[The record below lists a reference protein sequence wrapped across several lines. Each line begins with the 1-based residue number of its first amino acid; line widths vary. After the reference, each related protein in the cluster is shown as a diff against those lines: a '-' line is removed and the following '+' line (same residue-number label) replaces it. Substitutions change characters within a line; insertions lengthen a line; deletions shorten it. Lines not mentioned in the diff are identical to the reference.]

1 MTRCPWYL
9 AGPLFGL
16 IIVGLRAT
24 LNKPLTG
31 LGAYMDLAEHVA
43 TPQRL
48 GYRAFMLF
56 GFVIGGALFA
66 ATLGS
71 FHFSLAYGTAE
82 EVLPAALGAQV
93 PLLLLG
99 GALMGFGARTA
110 GGCTGGH
117 GMAGTSLG
125 SLCGLETRSPGG
137 ALWGPNPQ
145 RCRQGPGTQS
155 GSGR

>member
-31 LGAYMDLAEHVA
+31 LGCSIDLAEHVA

-71 FHFSLAYGTAE
+71 FHFSLAYGTAG

-117 GMAGTSLG
+117 RMSRTSFG
-125 SLCGLETRSPGG
+125 SLCGLEYGSPRGPPRRPRPPG
-137 ALWGPNPQ
+137 A
-145 RCRQGPGTQS
+145 GPGPGPQ
-155 GSGR
+155 

>member
-31 LGAYMDLAEHVA
+31 LGCYIDLAEHVA

-56 GFVIGGALFA
+56 GFVIGGAL
-66 ATLGS
+66 
-71 FHFSLAYGTAE
+71 
-82 EVLPAALGAQV
+82 
-93 PLLLLG
+93 
-99 GALMGFGARTA
+99 MGFGARTA

-117 GMAGTSLG
+117 GMSGTSLG
-125 SLCGLETRSPGG
+125 SLCGLESG
-137 ALWGPNPQ
+137 
-145 RCRQGPGTQS
+145 RQGGPLRRPNRQ
-155 GSGR
+155 GSGHGPRHQGGRGEENPALRGGG

>member
-31 LGAYMDLAEHVA
+31 LGCYIDLAEHVA

-71 FHFSLAYGTAE
+71 FHFSLAYGTAG

-110 GGCTGGH
+110 GGCTGGD
-117 GMAGTSLG
+117 GMSGAALG
-125 SLCGLETRSPGG
+125 SPGRFAPAAALIATPRLLSP
-137 ALWGPNPQ
+137 LYKLL
-145 RCRQGPGTQS
+145 
-155 GSGR
+155 

>member
-1 MTRCPWYL
+1 MTRCPWSL

-71 FHFSLAYGTAE
+71 FHFSLAYGTAG

-117 GMAGTSLG
+117 GMSRAAFGA
-125 SLCGLETRSPGG
+125 LCGL
-137 ALWGPNPQ
+137 A
-145 RCRQGPGTQS
+145 
-155 GSGR
+155 SGRPRGPLSRPKRQRARHGPPPQSRRG

>member
-16 IIVGLRAT
+16 IIVGPRAT

-31 LGAYMDLAEHVA
+31 LGCYIDLAEHVA

-71 FHFSLAYGTAE
+71 FHFSLAYGTAG

-117 GMAGTSLG
+117 RPTRALLG
-125 SLCGLETRSPGG
+125 SLLVLRSRTP
-137 ALWGPNPQ
+137 AGPPSA
-145 RCRQGPGTQS
+145 PSSPAAAPPPVT
-155 GSGR
+155 

>member
-31 LGAYMDLAEHVA
+31 LGCYIDLAEHVA

-117 GMAGTSLG
+117 GMVRGALG
-125 SLCGLETRSPGG
+125 APAQAETR
-137 ALWGPNPQ
+137 AQRGPHS
-145 RCRQGPGTQS
+145 RRA
-155 GSGR
+155 

>member
-1 MTRCPWYL
+1 MMRCPWYV
-9 AGPLFGL
+9 AGPSFGL

-31 LGAYMDLAEHVA
+31 LGCYIDLAEHVA

-71 FHFSLAYGTAE
+71 FNFSLSYGTAG
-82 EVLPAALGAQV
+82 EVLPAALGGQF

-99 GALMGFGARTA
+99 GMLMGFGARTA

-117 GMAGTSLG
+117 GMCGTSLG
-125 SLCGLETRSPGG
+125 SPESFAATATFMATAVLLSH
-137 ALWGPNPQ
+137 LYKLL
-145 RCRQGPGTQS
+145 
-155 GSGR
+155 